1 MKVLRD
7 QHGYTYG
14 VYSSLAPATEEGT
27 FTVSYSTQK
36 KNTKASLA
44 DTQAVIEQFIAEGP
58 TEAELKQAK
67 ANIVGGFPL
76 RYDSNDKLLNYLSLI
91 GLYDL
96 PNDYLEAYPKAINSL
111 TVEQVRDA
119 WQRRVKFKDLNIVVV
134 GAE

>member
-1 MKVLRD
+1 MPFPTPPKR
-7 QHGYTYG
+7 
-14 VYSSLAPATEEGT
+14 
-27 FTVSYSTQK
+27 

-96 PNDYLEAYPKAINSL
+96 PNDYLEVYPKAINSL

-119 WQRRVKFKDLNIVVV
+119 WQRRVKFKDLNTVVV